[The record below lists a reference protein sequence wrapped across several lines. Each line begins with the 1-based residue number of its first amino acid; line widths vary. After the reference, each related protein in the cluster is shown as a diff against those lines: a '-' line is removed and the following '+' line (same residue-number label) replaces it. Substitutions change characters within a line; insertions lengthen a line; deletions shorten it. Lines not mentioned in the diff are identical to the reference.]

1 MSESSL
7 WVIVIGSIFATYVWR
22 YFGAVFSQK
31 INPDSALFKWVTC
44 VSYAMLG
51 GLISR
56 MVFMPIGPLE
66 VVPGWI
72 RISGIAVGL
81 IAFFLFKKQ
90 VLIGV
95 GAGLVV
101 FTLLVSYH

>member
-7 WVIVIGSIFATYVWR
+7 WIIVVGSIFATYVWR
-22 YFGAVFSQK
+22 FLGAFFAQK
-31 INPDSALFKWVTC
+31 INPDSKLFKWVTC

-72 RISGIAVGL
+72 RICGIVAGL
-81 IAFFLFKKQ
+81 TAFFLFKRR
-90 VLIGV
+90 VLPGV
-95 GAGLVV
+95 ATGLAV

>member
-31 INPDSALFKWVTC
+31 ISPDSALFQWVTC

-56 MVFMPIGPLE
+56 MVFVPIGPLE

-72 RISGIAVGL
+72 RIIGIATGL

-95 GAGLVV
+95 AAGLAV
-101 FTLLVSYH
+101 FTLLVSYQ